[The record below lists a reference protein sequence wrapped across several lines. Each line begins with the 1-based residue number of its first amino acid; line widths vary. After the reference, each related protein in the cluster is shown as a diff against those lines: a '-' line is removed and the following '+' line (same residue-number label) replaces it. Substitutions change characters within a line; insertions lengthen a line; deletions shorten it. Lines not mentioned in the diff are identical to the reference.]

1 MVLLVIVLLLSAF
14 LLLLSDLLKEPPV
27 RIISEEEAENID
39 IYIFSSRLSGFGSL
53 YVADKNGRL
62 FDPSRFL

>member
-1 MVLLVIVLLLSAF
+1 MVLLVMVLFLSAF